1 MGYRSEVVI
10 SIQMDNTDE
19 KSVKDWHLFISELKT
34 NNDCAKA
41 IDLLTG
47 KPPNWIDKG
56 GIDME
61 NCSLLAYWENTKW
74 YDDYDE
80 VQSFRK
86 ILAIAQEYIE
96 SNPTNKSDRD
106 ISEIS
111 RYSEMSATFKR
122 VGEEQGD
129 VQEENYGEFGCSL
142 AYITVPVIE
151 FDEIQY
157 DNEKRL

>member
-19 KSVKDWHLFISELKT
+19 KSVKDWHLFIAELKT

-41 IDLLTG
+41 IDLLIG

-80 VQSFRK
+80 VKSFRK
-86 ILAIAQEYIE
+86 ILDLAQEY
-96 SNPTNKSDRD
+96 
-106 ISEIS
+106 SEMKHG
-111 RYSEMSATFKR
+111 MSATFKR
-122 VGEEQGD
+122 IGEEQGD

>member
-47 KPPNWIDKG
+47 KLPTWIDKG

-80 VQSFRK
+80 VKSFNK
-86 ILAIAQEYIE
+86 LIGIASHYCD
-96 SNPTNKSDRD
+96 SDNVN
-106 ISEIS
+106 
-111 RYSEMSATFKR
+111 MSCCFKR

>member
-19 KSVKDWHLFISELKT
+19 KSVKDWHLFIAELKA
-34 NNDCAKA
+34 NADCANA
-41 IDLLTG
+41 IDMLTG

-80 VQSFRK
+80 VKSFRK
-86 ILAIAQEYIE
+86 ILDLAQEYIE
-96 SNPTNKSDRD
+96 SNATNKSEMKH
-106 ISEIS
+106 S
-111 RYSEMSATFKR
+111 MSATFKR
-122 VGEEQGD
+122 VGEESND
-129 VQEENYGEFGCSL
+129 IEEESYGEFGYSL